1 MPARQLVMI
10 RNAQK
15 HSESAPTARTEDRL
29 RGPCLQVLESCTV
42 KGGSIELS
50 FDQEKMKDDV
60 IQVRDTD
67 VIGQCADF
75 IVIMS
80 SC

>member
-1 MPARQLVMI
+1 M
-10 RNAQK
+10 
-15 HSESAPTARTEDRL
+15 
-29 RGPCLQVLESCTV
+29 QVLESCTV